1 MFYCDMGPESAEIRS
16 FTKSRSVGQYVIVDS
31 EMIHAQLSHRAH
43 SIVSLTANG
52 NPIWYKHRERD
63 TLALLTEEEKKQL
76 TMQIMK
82 SETW

>member
-1 MFYCDMGPESAEIRS
+1 MFYCDMGPDGAEIHS
-16 FTKSRSVGQYVIVDS
+16 TYKSRTVGQYVIVDS
-31 EMIHAQLSHRAH
+31 AMMPGQLSFRAH

-52 NPIWYKHRERD
+52 NPIWYKHREKES
-63 TLALLTEEEKKQL
+63 LALLTEEEKKQL